1 MKRLFSWLVLI
12 FSVACLTF
20 FWIGLIKI
28 VQGYTARSGLRVLFL
43 SSQVLYQLIS
53 GYLWD
58 LAPDR
63 NSRLSVWGTLFVIA
77 SFGPWAN
84 AKLKQREV
92 FQSPSPSQVSTKQ
105 SYLVTI
111 FLSIIAG
118 VITKL
123 LFG

>member
-1 MKRLFSWLVLI
+1 MN
-12 FSVACLTF
+12 
-20 FWIGLIKI
+20 I
-28 VQGYTARSGLRVLFL
+28 VQGYTARSGLPVLFL

-53 GYLWD
+53 GYLWN

-63 NSRLSVWGTLFVIA
+63 NSSLSVWMTLFVIA
-77 SFGPWAN
+77 SFGPWAY

-92 FQSPSPSQVSTKQ
+92 FQSPSPFQASTKQ
-105 SYLVTI
+105 SYLQTI

>member
-1 MKRLFSWLVLI
+1 MKRLFSWFVLLL
-12 FSVACLTF
+12 SVACLTF

-43 SSQVLYQLIS
+43 SSQVLYQLLS

-63 NSRLSVWGTLFVIA
+63 NSSLSVWGTLFVIA
-77 SFGPWAN
+77 SFGPWAY

-92 FQSPSPSQVSTKQ
+92 FQSPSASQTSTKQ

-111 FLSIIAG
+111 FLSFIAG